1 MRPSPTP
8 STSSLL
14 PPTKRSASSNP
25 NYADDSDEDV
35 LEEEDEK
42 IKVVTVKQV
51 KTKPAKRV
59 KGGED
64 SPRVVDVTASRSAT
78 LEERKRRNRLAA
90 QQSRDRQKDHIRK
103 LEDRVAELEAELKL
117 SKAKKVACRCSSRR
131 RHSPSPYPP
140 AQSIS
145 RSNSPDPPPLPPQS
159 SPRVA
164 ASPHTPIVVEQPPLP
179 PTQEPTTGIGSAM
192 AALRNLLGVSH

>member
-1 MRPSPTP
+1 MSSTSSSMRPSPTP

-78 LEERKRRNRLAA
+78 LEERKRRNR
-90 QQSRDRQKDHIRK
+90 RK
-103 LEDRVAELEAELKL
+103 II
-117 SKAKKVACRCSSRR
+117 SSA
-131 RHSPSPYPP
+131 YC
-140 AQSIS
+140 AS
-145 RSNSPDPPPLPPQS
+145 RSERTRS
-159 SPRVA
+159 
-164 ASPHTPIVVEQPPLP
+164 
-179 PTQEPTTGIGSAM
+179 
-192 AALRNLLGVSH
+192 